1 MIKDKIVRLC
11 RGVRTKMSFCIK
23 EGHISDSYTLL
34 MCSHLAKDLF
44 LRIGRKM
51 MSVGRV
57 R

>member
-1 MIKDKIVRLC
+1 MIKDKIVGLS
-11 RGVRTKMSFCIK
+11 RGERTKMSFCIK
-23 EGHISDSYTLL
+23 EGHISDSCTFL

-44 LRIGRKM
+44 LGIGRKM